1 MKYSYLILAH
11 SPHTGKVFTTR
22 VRDCS
27 YREAR
32 ERFLEIYGSGHDILS
47 IIEVPEWY

>member
-32 ERFLEIYGSGHDILS
+32 ERFYNIYDESYEIIS
-47 IIEVPEWY
+47 ITEVSRYR

>member
-11 SPHTGKVFTTR
+11 SPVTGKVFTTR
-22 VRDCS
+22 IRDCS

-32 ERFLEIYGSGHDILS
+32 GRVLEIYWGEFEILS
-47 IIEVPEWY
+47 IMEVPEWY